1 MRGADLENGLWGGN
15 TTINPDNR
23 PFTNASFV
31 TAMLKGR
38 PAPSRVFALKGGDAQ
53 QLAGL
58 TTLFQGPRP
67 ASYAPMKKQ
76 GAVLLGIGGDNS
88 NGGVGTFFEG
98 VMTSGFASDAVDRE
112 VSDNIVS
119 AGYGS

>member
-1 MRGADLENGLWGGN
+1 M
-15 TTINPDNR
+15 I
-23 PFTNASFV
+23 
-31 TAMLKGR
+31 
-38 PAPSRVFALKGGDAQ
+38 
-53 QLAGL
+53 
-58 TTLFQGPRP
+58 

-88 NGGVGTFFEG
+88 NGGVGSFFEG